1 MNNGKFRRKN
11 RRFHIRNV
19 LVLVSLAL
27 VITAIGGTIAYLID
41 TEEPIQNVFTPSQV
55 TSLVVEDVFHG
66 ETKTNVKI
74 QNTGDVS
81 AFIRAEV
88 VVTWMSEDGDKVRP
102 SGPVKGE
109 DYTIK
114 MGSGWF
120 EKDGYWYWPSEVA
133 KDGYSDVLIKR
144 ATANKTMTDSE
155 GTDYYVAI
163 EILSSAIQSDGVK
176 SDGTHPVEEAWSVT
190 YNAGDPVTIS

>member
-88 VVTWMSEDGDKVRP
+88 VVTWMSEDGDKVLP
-102 SGPVKGE
+102 SVPVKGE
-109 DYTIK
+109 DYTIE